1 MFSTCDVASHG
12 QNVSRRVAFR
22 AWRLAG
28 RGLFEPAGSKAM
40 PQMGDDEHARR
51 WRALDNE

>member
-40 PQMGDDEHARR
+40 PQMGDDEHAPR